1 MSALMTMPII
11 SDATSLLTIR
21 SSLNA
26 LYHFVRSILDRINS
40 VINLIRQ
47 YRSATISLLI
57 GVIIVASAHGYTV
70 GLTNNPPASAETQH
84 SIVPVSLQ
92 SIIPS
97 DTSLLTE
104 QSAWHEKSRDL
115 TPQPRPDF
123 TEAWGGEIV
132 DIALP
137 TNRPSLSD
145 ILPQSTSSLTEM
157 VRRETKQELLK
168 EVATTMAKG
177 DTLAKLLARGGAS
190 SQTRAAIFSAL
201 ALQMDLRR
209 LQIGTKFT
217 LGFDESDEVIAL
229 QVHVPRLKRSAF
241 LAREGAYLDLFAL
254 KSEEAG
260 SWLSLKALRPLQ
272 SELVQAGNIIDF
284 SLYKSAN
291 QVKIPAPTLDEFV
304 RVMGFSVDFQRQ
316 IRPNDQFELIY
327 EKTVDALT
335 GKELSSGNL
344 IYAGIIL
351 SGKKLEFF
359 RHISSKG
366 KTSWY
371 DRKGNSAVRT
381 LMRTPVNGARL
392 SSRFGVRKHPV
403 TGFSA
408 MHRGID
414 FAVPTGTPIL
424 AAGSGVV
431 ESSGWNGNY
440 GKYVRIRHNSTYKT
454 AYAHMSRIASRAIV
468 GRYVEQGD
476 VIGFVGSTGRSTGP
490 HLHYE
495 ILVKNQQ
502 LNPLTVQLP
511 TAEGLPEAEREQFFA
526 AITALES
533 KISDT
538 PFRSYSDQVIKQ
550 AALDK

>member
-1 MSALMTMPII
+1 MTMSII

-47 YRSATISLLI
+47 YRSTTISLLI

-70 GLTNNPPASAETQH
+70 DLTNNPPASAETQH

-104 QSAWHEKSRDL
+104 HSAWHEKSRGL

-241 LAREGAYLDLFAL
+241 LAPEGTYLDLFAL

-359 RHISSKG
+359 RHLSSKG

-431 ESSGWNGNY
+431 ESSGWNGNW

-495 ILVKNQQ
+495 ILVNNQQ

-511 TAEGLPEAEREQFFA
+511 TAEGLPEAERKQFFA
-526 AITALES
+526 AITELES

>member
-1 MSALMTMPII
+1 
-11 SDATSLLTIR
+11 
-21 SSLNA
+21 
-26 LYHFVRSILDRINS
+26 
-40 VINLIRQ
+40 
-47 YRSATISLLI
+47 
-57 GVIIVASAHGYTV
+57 
-70 GLTNNPPASAETQH
+70 
-84 SIVPVSLQ
+84 VSLQ

-157 VRRETKQELLK
+157 VRRETKKELLK

-424 AAGSGVV
+424 AAGSGIV

-495 ILVKNQQ
+495 ILVNNQQ